1 MAPATVVSPLVA
13 DRSNLLYLT
22 HIFELVGL
30 VRLLGCLPERPPV
43 DHLF

>member
-1 MAPATVVSPLVA
+1 MVGPLVA
-13 DRSNLLYLT
+13 DRSNLLSFT
-22 HIFELVGL
+22 HISELMGL